1 MKYIAKMMLAL
12 LASVTLVIPAYAWD
26 FGASGSMNTTFNIT
40 TVKLNESVDAL
51 ESKGVGSDAG
61 EIALSSSHTEGDSTV
76 SIKYGLDWDG
86 NLDEVWT
93 ASGSTKVGKWTASA
107 SIDYN
112 NDEGAQTAKDEP
124 SLTLTDGTLTITM
137 GKAGHLASASK
148 GAGDSVADGEVQWM
162 ALDDY
167 DIGAATDSFQGVS
180 VGYKLN
186 DTSSV
191 TFVVQAGSTGVL
203 GVGDGLAASSN
214 IGAAGDNTVTTENI
228 VDAYNAAK
236 SATLSNCSNIAY
248 TGTTAGGNLKITT
261 TDKRALACYATWKES
276 EAGKLAIDNATEIG
290 SAAVTG
296 HSVGSEGFGLSYSGV
311 FGAASVDF
319 SYLSSTAKSN
329 ASAVTDKI
337 YGNTMSLAVGMDL
350 GTLSPYLT
358 YATYEMGQDGSNG
371 KFGLGETGMRIG
383 TTMAMGEDTVG
394 VEMTTVTAKGTG
406 TASSASKAVSETGI
420 EVGYAT
426 SVGPATLSVGYGTY
440 SIAVGD
446 MTGPYRNFYAAA
458 PAADYG
464 KGGTKTDME
473 VKLEYSF

>member
-12 LASVTLVIPAYAWD
+12 LASVTLAIPAYAWD
-26 FGASGSMNTTFNIT
+26 FSASGSMSTTFNQT
-40 TVKLNESVDAL
+40 TKKLNESVDAL
-51 ESKGVGSDAG
+51 SSTGVGSDAG
-61 EIALSSSHTEGDSTV
+61 EIALSSSHSEGDSTV

-93 ASGSTKVGKWTASA
+93 ASGSTKVGKWTASS

-112 NDEGAQTAKDEP
+112 NDDGAQTAADAP
-124 SLTLTDGTLTITM
+124 ALTLTDGTLTITM

-180 VGYKLN
+180 VGYKLD

-203 GVGDGLAASSN
+203 GVGEGEAASSL
-214 IGAAGDNTVTTENI
+214 IGGAGSSSVTTEAI
-228 VDAYNAAK
+228 IDDYNAHAQGA
-236 SATLSNCSNIAY
+236 SSQANCDAITY
-248 TGTTAGGNLKITT
+248 TGTTAGKDLKITT
-261 TDKRALACYATWKES
+261 TDLTSLACYATWKTTD
-276 EAGKLAIDNATEIG
+276 AGKMAVDNATTPG

-296 HSVGSEGFGLSYSGV
+296 HSVGSEGFGLSYSGA

-319 SYLSSTAKSN
+319 SYMSATAKSN
-329 ASAVTDKI
+329 SSAVTDKA

-358 YATYEMGQDGSNG
+358 YATYEMGTDGDDG
-371 KFGLGETGMRIG
+371 KSGLGETGMRIG

-394 VEMTTVTAKGTG
+394 VEMTTTTAKGTG
-406 TASSASKAVSETGI
+406 TNTAEAVSETGI

-426 SVGPATLSVGYGTY
+426 SVGPATLSIGYGTY
-440 SIAVGD
+440 SISTGD
-446 MTGPYRNFYAAA
+446 ASGPYRNFYAAA
-458 PAADYG
+458 PSTDYG

-473 VKLEYSF
+473 VKLAYSF